1 MKLLVHLHVF
11 YYNQIDWFIDRLSNI
26 SGCQWDLYVTEIRH
40 DRSIEHKFNKLGCKV
55 TYMETENR
63 GYDIWPFIHVIKSVD
78 LDKYDLIMKLHTKG
92 ARDRKYKLKGL
103 SIRGLQ
109 WRDELV
115 DAMLLS
121 RNRFTRVLR
130 HFQNNPKT
138 GLICSKLCY
147 KKVLSVYPEDTTILL
162 DELDRLGFKGTGKW
176 FCAGTMFI
184 ARSLIYRFLQT
195 DIVYA
200 GMFSTASNS
209 CATGTM
215 AHVYERILS
224 MAPLAYSYKVKTLA
238 TNIFFSIY
246 IPLSHVLQPFLT
258 WLFSIDRAGKDKTKY
273 LKVFG
278 IRFKL
283 SK

>member
-1 MKLLVHLHVF
+1 M
-11 YYNQIDWFIDRLSNI
+11 
-26 SGCQWDLYVTEIRH
+26 
-40 DRSIEHKFNKLGCKV
+40 
-55 TYMETENR
+55 
-63 GYDIWPFIHVIKSVD
+63 
-78 LDKYDLIMKLHTKG
+78 
-92 ARDRKYKLKGL
+92 
-103 SIRGLQ
+103 
-109 WRDELV
+109 
-115 DAMLLS
+115 
-121 RNRFTRVLR
+121 
-130 HFQNNPKT
+130 
-138 GLICSKLCY
+138 
-147 KKVLSVYPEDTTILL
+147 LSVYPEDTTILL

-184 ARSLIYRFLQT
+184 ARSPIYRFLQT